1 MKTKTTLNIDD
12 IVMAE
17 LKREAVRQ
25 GCTMSELVELAL
37 RRLLFS
43 HGKKGKLV
51 PLPTFHSGGALVDIT
66 DSDALQYKM
75 RQ

>member
-1 MKTKTTLNIDD
+1 LPYEDIDD

-25 GCTMSELVELAL
+25 GRTVSELVESAL
-37 RRLLFS
+37 RLLPFS

-51 PLPTFHSGGALVDIT
+51 PLPTFHGGGTMVDIA
-66 DSDALQYKM
+66 DRNALQYKM